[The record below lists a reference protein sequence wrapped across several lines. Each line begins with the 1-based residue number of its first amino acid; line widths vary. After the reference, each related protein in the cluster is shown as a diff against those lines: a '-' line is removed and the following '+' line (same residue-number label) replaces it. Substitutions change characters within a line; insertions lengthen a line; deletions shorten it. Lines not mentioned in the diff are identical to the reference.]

1 MPWYQYNGGD
11 ICNPNSYTLVGS
23 TPTSCPSTNI
33 HLCAIQASDN
43 MGLPII
49 TFGLVCQIAN
59 ALQTSTESTNV
70 LLKP

>member
-11 ICNPNSYTLVGS
+11 ICSPNSYALVGS
-23 TPTSCPSTNI
+23 TPPICPSPNI

-43 MGLPII
+43 MTKPILTAVLI
-49 TFGLVCQIAN
+49 CEIAN
-59 ALQTSTESTNV
+59 ALQSSNESVNV